1 MVLKDHQL
9 LKRPLPKLISNTYGG
24 FNVLF
29 SDMEQWISS
38 LDPLWSLSYACY
50 RYGVLGL
57 DTLFCLR
64 IMLQKLSFFDS
75 TGAATVYEL
84 SVVDARLS
92 PRLNTFSFHGVRR
105 NRHTMIH
112 CSLRS
117 FSICTCQQVACSRLR
132 DSGVP
137 YPLPLST
144 PATQAKKVRT
154 RKQETAPPTFSC
166 LSLSRQMKACISYL
180 HLRQRNI

>member
-1 MVLKDHQL
+1 MQQACEPELEHMKTWHPDPDIRGVGGQSEKIFSALQAPVWSKN
-9 LKRPLPKLISNTYGG
+9 KRGWG
-24 FNVLF
+24 
-29 SDMEQWISS
+29 
-38 LDPLWSLSYACY
+38 
-50 RYGVLGL
+50 
-57 DTLFCLR
+57 DT
-64 IMLQKLSFFDS
+64 
-75 TGAATVYEL
+75 
-84 SVVDARLS
+84 RLS

-132 DSGVP
+132 DSRVP

-144 PATQAKKVRT
+144 AATQAKKVRT

>member
-1 MVLKDHQL
+1 MCTTTGTHEDMASRPWYKGVGGGQSEKNFSALQASVWSKN
-9 LKRPLPKLISNTYGG
+9 KRGRGG
-24 FNVLF
+24 
-29 SDMEQWISS
+29 
-38 LDPLWSLSYACY
+38 
-50 RYGVLGL
+50 G
-57 DTLFCLR
+57 
-64 IMLQKLSFFDS
+64 S
-75 TGAATVYEL
+75 TGAASVYEL
-84 SVVDARLS
+84 SVVDAILS

-112 CSLRS
+112 CTLRS

-132 DSGVP
+132 DSRVP

-144 PATQAKKVRT
+144 AATQAKKVRT

>member
-1 MVLKDHQL
+1 MCTRTGTHEDMASRPWYKGVGGGSLKKFFRPFRPQFG
-9 LKRPLPKLISNTYGG
+9 LKISGG
-24 FNVLF
+24 
-29 SDMEQWISS
+29 
-38 LDPLWSLSYACY
+38 
-50 RYGVLGL
+50 GG
-57 DTLFCLR
+57 
-64 IMLQKLSFFDS
+64 
-75 TGAATVYEL
+75 GGTVYEL
-84 SVVDARLS
+84 SVVDTRLS
-92 PRLNTFSFHGVRR
+92 PRLNTFSFHDGVRR

-132 DSGVP
+132 DSRVP